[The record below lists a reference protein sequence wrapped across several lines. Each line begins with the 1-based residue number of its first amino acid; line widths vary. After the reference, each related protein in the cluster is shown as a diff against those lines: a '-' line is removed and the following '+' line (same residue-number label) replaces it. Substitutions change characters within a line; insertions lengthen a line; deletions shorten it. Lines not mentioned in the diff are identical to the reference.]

1 MRRHVLVSCLSLAIG
16 IWLHFSDGSAPLH
29 AVEPVDNVARGQKML
44 ENYFRHQVQQI
55 AGACLTDIKTKED
68 WEKKR
73 PELRRQFLEMVGLW
87 PLPPRTDL
95 KPVVTGKVETDNF
108 TIEKL
113 HFQSSPGLYVTA
125 NLYVPKKTS
134 FPAPAVL
141 YVCGH
146 ANTVVD
152 GVSYGSKVNYQHH
165 PTWFAEHGYV
175 CMILDTLEL
184 GEIQGFHHGTHPS
197 GKLNMWWWQT

>member
-1 MRRHVLVSCLSLAIG
+1 MFCSAINKSILVAAALGCVAFSPLLA
-16 IWLHFSDGSAPLH
+16 A
-29 AVEPVDNVARGQKML
+29 EPARETTRGQKML

-55 AGACLTDIKTKED
+55 ADACLSDIKTKED

-95 KPVVTGKVETDNF
+95 KPVITAKVEAEHF
-108 TIEKL
+108 TIQKL

-125 NLYVPKKTS
+125 NLYLPKEAK

-146 ANTVVD
+146 ANTVE
-152 GVSYGSKVNYQHH
+152 N
-165 PTWFAEHGYV
+165 
-175 CMILDTLEL
+175 
-184 GEIQGFHHGTHPS
+184 
-197 GKLNMWWWQT
+197 